1 LVLPI
6 GKMHL
11 TVSTSA
17 NSPGLVVLAVDDE
30 KDGMDLMLERL
41 DANRFV
47 RRVIPAFDATEALRQ
62 LAGDDP
68 ELNARRNSGRPIVDA
83 VFSDLKMPGLTGME
97 MAKVLAGFKPS
108 PVLVFITGHGEGND
122 AVEAF
127 ELGAV
132 DFIPKPCDQSRM
144 DRAVQRVISK
154 LRGDGLTG
162 EQTGAAPGP
171 EPSDEEVIPVELAG
185 TTKLIPRSAV
195 RWVEAQG
202 DYARLFTSEGS
213 HLVRIPLAQLEERR
227 LRAHSPLVP
236 GPHQPD
242 HRAPARRQR
251 VPRGDRRGG
260 AQAPGQPPAHARA
273 QGPHHQAWGRMSELA
288 SESLAQGGRER
299 QHRAGEGLS

>member
-68 ELNARRNSGRPIVDA
+68 ELNARRDSGRPIVDA

-122 AVEAF
+122 AVDAF

-132 DFIPKPCDQSRM
+132 DFIPKPCDQARM

-162 EQTGAAPGP
+162 EQDPTSGP
-171 EPSDEEVIPVELAG
+171 EPADEEVIPVELAG

-202 DYARLFTSEGS
+202 DYARLFTAEGS
-213 HLVRIPLAQLEERR
+213 HLVRIPLAQLEERWEKAGFVR
-227 LRAHSPLVP
+227 IHRSYLVP
-236 GPHQPD
+236 INLITELQLGGNGYHVVIGEEERKLPVS
-242 HRAPARRQR
+242 RRHTR
-251 VPRGDRRGG
+251 ELKDRITRRGG
-260 AQAPGQPPAHARA
+260 
-273 QGPHHQAWGRMSELA
+273 S
-288 SESLAQGGRER
+288 
-299 QHRAGEGLS
+299 

>member
-1 LVLPI
+1 LALPI
-6 GKMHL
+6 GKMHF

-17 NSPGLVVLAVDDE
+17 NTPGLVVLAVDDE

-68 ELNARRNSGRPIVDA
+68 ELSARRNTGLPIVDA

-108 PVLVFITGHGEGND
+108 PVLVFITGHGEGTD

-132 DFIPKPCDQSRM
+132 DFIPKPCDQTRM

-213 HLVRIPLAQLEERR
+213 HLVRIPLAQLEERWEKAGFVR
-227 LRAHSPLVP
+227 IHRSYLVP
-236 GPHQPD
+236 INLITELQLGGNGYHVVIGEEERKLPVS
-242 HRAPARRQR
+242 RRHTR
-251 VPRGDRRGG
+251 ELKDRITRRGG
-260 AQAPGQPPAHARA
+260 
-273 QGPHHQAWGRMSELA
+273 
-288 SESLAQGGRER
+288 
-299 QHRAGEGLS
+299 

>member
-1 LVLPI
+1 
-6 GKMHL
+6 MHL

-17 NSPGLVVLAVDDE
+17 NTPGLVVLAVDDE
-30 KDGMDLMLERL
+30 KDGMDLLLERL

-68 ELNARRNSGRPIVDA
+68 ELNARRNSGHPIVDA

-122 AVEAF
+122 AVDAF

-132 DFIPKPCDQSRM
+132 DFIPKPCDQTRM

-154 LRGDGLTG
+154 LRGDGLANEASAGT
-162 EQTGAAPGP
+162 
-171 EPSDEEVIPVELAG
+171 EPSDDEVIPVELAG
-185 TTKLIPRSAV
+185 NTKLIPRSSV

-213 HLVRIPLAQLEERR
+213 HLVRIPLAQLEERWEKAGFVR
-227 LRAHSPLVP
+227 IHRSYLVP
-236 GPHQPD
+236 INLITELQLGGNGYHVVIGEEERKLPVS
-242 HRAPARRQR
+242 RRHTR
-251 VPRGDRRGG
+251 ELKDRITRRGG
-260 AQAPGQPPAHARA
+260 V
-273 QGPHHQAWGRMSELA
+273 
-288 SESLAQGGRER
+288 
-299 QHRAGEGLS
+299 